1 MKMCENR
8 RFVGKSHTSLRVS
21 ARARAGNKVSSKSL
35 PQFFQDTLLSRNM
48 MYTCFMVN
56 TADIYEELVSYLDN
70 LSEQEWALIVFD
82 SWTVKDIISHLIGWI
97 EMASQ
102 EVPRIWMTDE
112 TPWFMKTDDYG
123 DFNQKHVSQL
133 RDRSGKEILRRFKES
148 ENAFDLAIQSIGTDK
163 LRKQGSK
170 YAWVFDEGED
180 NHYLEHFKQIK
191 MAVEGYRSKQSGT

>member
-1 MKMCENR
+1 
-8 RFVGKSHTSLRVS
+8 
-21 ARARAGNKVSSKSL
+21 
-35 PQFFQDTLLSRNM
+35 